1 MYHLF
6 VSGNE
11 GTWNGDP
18 WIIDASRCLRADEYT
33 AESLVIDLASLTS
46 ADQMRLISFPCIF
59 AYETGN
65 KENAKLGTI
74 KKIRKSGAKVQILYE
89 IDPDYPPI
97 KHEHLLKLRWDLGI
111 EEFELRRT
119 HWALKDEEASAAL
132 ESLGYPAIPSRT
144 PINIHDH
151 IFDIA
156 LSFPGEVRPYVESIA
171 RDLVSKIGKDR
182 VFYDNDYKAQL
193 ARPNLDTA
201 LQALYTRSRLI
212 VAFLSKDYASKKW
225 CHIEF
230 RAIREIIN
238 AREDD
243 RVMFVRHD
251 AAEVKGVFSTD
262 GYIDAE
268 QHEPNE
274 VAEMI
279 VERLRLLS

>member
-1 MYHLF
+1 MFHLL
-6 VSGNE
+6 VSAHE
-11 GTWNGDP
+11 DAWNGDP
-18 WIIDASRCLRADEYT
+18 WTMDISRCLSPKEYT
-33 AESLVIDLASLTS
+33 EGALAVDFAALDT
-46 ADQMRLISFPCIF
+46 AALARLSEFPCIF
-59 AYETGN
+59 AYETGTR
-65 KENAKLGTI
+65 KDARLGRI
-74 KKIRKSGAKVQILYE
+74 KKVRRHGSQVQLLYE
-89 IDPDYPPI
+89 IDESYPPI
-97 KHEHLLKLRWDLGI
+97 KHEHLIELQWRLGI
-111 EEFELRRT
+111 WDRELYRT
-119 HWALKDEEASAAL
+119 HWALKDEDPSEAL
-132 ESLGYPAIPSRT
+132 QTLGYPPFGSRAT
-144 PINIHDH
+144 VNVHDH
-151 IFDIA
+151 TFDVA
-156 LSFPGEVRPYVESIA
+156 LSFPGEVRPYVESVA
-171 RDLVSKIGKDR
+171 RALASKIGKDR

-193 ARPNLDTA
+193 ARPNLDMA

-268 QHEPNE
+268 QHDPNE
-274 VAEMI
+274 VADMI